1 MNVSHSIVSES
12 CLSQIIQ
19 NDYDLGDSIRCV
31 FLLQGLND
39 SYLIESER
47 RKYIF
52 RIYRHGRR
60 TIDSIRSE
68 IEYISYLDHQ
78 STLVAGPLSDKDGKI
93 LKTFDCPEGM
103 RYGFLMQCAAN
114 TEVESHC
121 MQTGNPRSYGQSVAK
136 MHKLSSRFQAKEK
149 FTSIDLDH
157 LLWRPLSL
165 GKEYFPKVD
174 ISYAENIAQRISDVL
189 ANLNNEGLTKSYIH
203 GDLTGGNACL
213 SSTDE
218 YIFFDFDCCGYGW
231 LSYDLSVFY
240 WSSLLCQKEEKFWGD
255 FIDGYS
261 AINDLSSL
269 DLSAIPPLA
278 IARHFWIIGYSIE
291 QMPIKGSLSYKL
303 RNLEQDLK
311 FIKSLEEKHSW

>member
-1 MNVSHSIVSES
+1 MSE
-12 CLSQIIQ
+12 IIKEH
-19 NDYDLGDSIRCV
+19 YDLGNSIECTYI
-31 FLLQGLND
+31 LQGLND
-39 SYLIESER
+39 TYLVESLE

-52 RIYRHGRR
+52 RIYRYGRR
-60 TIDSIRSE
+60 TLDAIKSE
-68 IEYISYLDHQ
+68 IEFISYLNCQ
-78 STLVAGPLSDKDGKI
+78 PTLVAGPVSDKDGNI
-93 LKTFDCPEGM
+93 LKTLDCPEGI
-103 RYGFLMQCAAN
+103 RYGFLMQCAAD
-114 TEVESHC
+114 TEIESHC

-136 MHKLSSRFQAKEK
+136 MHQLSSRFQAKEK

-165 GKEYFPKVD
+165 VKEYFPKVD
-174 ISYAENIAQRISDVL
+174 ISYAENIAQRVSNAL

-218 YIFFDFDCCGYGW
+218 YIFFDFDCCGHGW

-240 WSSLLCQKEEKFWGD
+240 WSSLLCPTEEKLWDG
-255 FIDGYS
+255 FIDGYR

-269 DLSAIPPLA
+269 DLSAIPLLA

-291 QMPIKGSLSYKL
+291 QMPIKGRLSYKL
-303 RNLEQDLK
+303 SNLEQDLK
-311 FIKSLEEKHSW
+311 FIKRLEDEHSW